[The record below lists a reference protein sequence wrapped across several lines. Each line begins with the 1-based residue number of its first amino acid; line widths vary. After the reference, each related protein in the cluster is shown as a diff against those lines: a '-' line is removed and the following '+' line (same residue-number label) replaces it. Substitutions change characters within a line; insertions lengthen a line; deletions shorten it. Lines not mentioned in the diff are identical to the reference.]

1 MKIGF
6 IADFFVEEIHGGGE
20 LNNEELIRLLSES
33 DHDVL
38 KIKSDRCIAGA
49 FGHFEE
55 NGYNHFIVANFA
67 GLPEEAKQRL
77 MKKKYIIYEH
87 DHKYLPNRNPATY
100 PNFLAPKE
108 ELVNVD
114 FYTNAIAVVCQS
126 TFHKDIVQNNLGLDN
141 IISVGGNLW
150 PAEILDYLAEMAQV
164 EKKPTT
170 AVMSSPIPHKN
181 TSDALRFCTLK
192 KMPYELIPSLPYR
205 DFLERLGK
213 NEAFV
218 FFPKTPET
226 LSRIVVEARMMGMKT
241 ITNHQVGATKE
252 DWFKFKGV
260 DLVNKMRSKREEIPS
275 IILEILNG

>member
-33 DHDVL
+33 DHNVL

-49 FGHFEE
+49 FDHFEE

-67 GLPEEAKQRL
+67 ALPEDAKQRL

-87 DHKYLPNRNPATY
+87 DHKYLPNRNPAVY
-100 PNFLAPKE
+100 PGFLAPKE

-114 FYTNAIAVVCQS
+114 FYTKAIAVICQS
-126 TFHKDIVQNNLGLDN
+126 IFHKDIVQSNLGLDN

-170 AVMSSPIPHKN
+170 AVMSSPVPHKN

-192 KMPYELIPSLPYR
+192 KIPYELIPPLPYR
-205 DFLERLGK
+205 DFLARLGK

-218 FFPKTPET
+218 FLPKTPET
-226 LSRIVVEARMMGMKT
+226 LSRIVVEARMMGVKT
-241 ITNHQVGATKE
+241 ITNKLVGATKE
-252 DWFKFKGV
+252 EWFKLKGV
-260 DLVNKMRSKREEIPS
+260 ELVEYMRAMRPQ
-275 IILEILNG
+275 ILKTIVGLLDD

>member
-20 LNNEELIRLLSES
+20 LNNEELIGLLSEAK
-33 DHDVL
+33 HDVL

-49 FGHFEE
+49 FEHFEE
-55 NGYNHFIVANFA
+55 NGYNHFIVANFV
-67 GLPEEAKQRL
+67 GLPEEEKRRL

-87 DHKYLPNRNPATY
+87 DHKYLPSRNPATY

-108 ELVNVD
+108 ELINVD
-114 FYTNAIAVVCQS
+114 FYTNAVAVVCQS
-126 TFHKDIVQNNLGLDN
+126 TFHKEIVQKNLGLDN

-150 PAEILDYLAEMAQV
+150 KTEVLDYLAELAV
-164 EKKPTT
+164 IEKKPTT
-170 AVMSSPIPHKN
+170 AVMASPIPHKN
-181 TSDALRFCTLK
+181 TSDALRFCTLQK
-192 KMPYELIPSLPYR
+192 IPYELIPSLPYR

-226 LSRIVVEARMMGMKT
+226 LSRIVVEARMMGVKI
-241 ITNHQVGATKE
+241 ITNKLVGATKE
-252 DWFKFKGV
+252 EWFKLKGV
-260 DLVNKMRSKREEIPS
+260 ELVEEMRARREQILKTIVDL
-275 IILEILNG
+275 LDD

>member
-49 FGHFEE
+49 FDHFEE
-55 NGYNHFIVANFA
+55 SGYNHFIVANFA
-67 GLPEEAKQRL
+67 ALSEEAKQRI
-77 MKKKYIIYEH
+77 MRKKYIIYEH

-114 FYTNAIAVVCQS
+114 FYTNATAVICQS
-126 TFHKDIVQNNLGLDN
+126 TFHKDIVQSNLGLDN

-164 EKKPTT
+164 EKK
-170 AVMSSPIPHKN
+170 
-181 TSDALRFCTLK
+181 
-192 KMPYELIPSLPYR
+192 LIPSLPYR
-205 DFLERLGK
+205 DFLARLGK

-218 FFPKTPET
+218 FLPKTPET
-226 LSRIVVEARMMGMKT
+226 LSRIVVEARMMGVKT
-241 ITNHQVGATKE
+241 ITNKLVGATKE
-252 DWFKFKGV
+252 EWFKLKGIELVEHMRQARPQILKTIV
-260 DLVNKMRSKREEIPS
+260 DL
-275 IILEILNG
+275 LDD